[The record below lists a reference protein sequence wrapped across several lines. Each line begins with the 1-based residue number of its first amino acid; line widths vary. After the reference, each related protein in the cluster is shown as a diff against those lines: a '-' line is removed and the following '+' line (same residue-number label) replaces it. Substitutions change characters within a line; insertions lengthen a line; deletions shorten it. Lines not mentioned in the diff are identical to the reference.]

1 VNITQPHK
9 TLLRTLTHKKEVDAE
24 EEEEGVPRRDLISDL
39 TSDRKRKALVDADL
53 IAEDVKFII

>member
-9 TLLRTLTHKKEVDAE
+9 TLLRTLTHKKEVDA
-24 EEEEGVPRRDLISDL
+24 EEEGVPRRDLISDL